1 MVEFE
6 RRVHL
11 RSARIRFFSAGEAPR
26 TLYVE
31 ITASGGASVGALRL
45 VESDGSDHRRGFQA
59 TSCEDAADGLALIAA
74 VALDPEGAS
83 GLAPAPPPPPPPPP
97 PPSPRATP
105 RLVST
110 ETSALEPITLRV
122 QGGSFG
128 GGYSAVYGLLP
139 STIGAWYFSGELD
152 LEYRGLFQ
160 PAIRA
165 SATLL
170 LGDREFGGA
179 DGSARFSL
187 VLPRLEVCPLRFGS
201 PNANVRP
208 CVSGA
213 LGIIGS
219 TGVNALYAGS
229 EVRTVWIPGLSLL
242 GSLRIV
248 SRISAFLSAGLGAP
262 IPRYE
267 YVFRAHDPMQPNVEL
282 FSTKPEVVHA
292 GGGLS
297 LDLP

>member
-26 TLYVE
+26 TLYVD
-31 ITASGGASVGALRL
+31 ITASGGASIGALRL

-59 TSCEDAADGLALIAA
+59 TSCDDAVDGLALIAA

-83 GLAPAPPPPPPPPP
+83 GLAPSPPPPPP
-97 PPSPRATP
+97 PPSPSPKPTP
-105 RLVST
+105 RLVSV
-110 ETSALEPITLRV
+110 EMSELEPLTLHVR
-122 QGGSFG
+122 GGSVG
-128 GGYSAVYGLLP
+128 AGPSAVYGLLP
-139 STIGAWYFSGELD
+139 DTIGAWYFSGELD
-152 LEYRGLFQ
+152 LEYRGLFH
-160 PAIRA
+160 PAIRT

-170 LGDREFGGA
+170 FKDREFGGT
-179 DGSARFSL
+179 DGSAKFSL

-201 PNANVRP
+201 PTANVRP

-213 LGIIGS
+213 LAIIGS

-248 SRISAFLSAGLGAP
+248 GRLSGFLSAGIGAP

-282 FSTKPEVVHA
+282 FSTRPEVVHA
-292 GGGLS
+292 GGGLA